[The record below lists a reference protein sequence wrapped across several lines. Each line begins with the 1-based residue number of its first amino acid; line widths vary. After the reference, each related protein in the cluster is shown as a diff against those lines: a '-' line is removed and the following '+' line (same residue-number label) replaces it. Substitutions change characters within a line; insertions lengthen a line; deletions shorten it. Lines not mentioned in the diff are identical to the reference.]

1 MPLAGLSFTWSNVVS
16 RKTLFQRY
24 APAAFLRVLKQV
36 KKRTQSHFRFA
47 QKAGPQELDI
57 YWDPTMAAA
66 LETWGEGTAWN
77 EIQFLLLN
85 TQGTVLDIACGTGK
99 VMSML
104 QGIKELEIHGCDI
117 SDFLLEKATQ
127 RGIAKDRLTCCDATA
142 LPYPPGRFD
151 YAYSIGSLE
160 HFTENGIHG
169 FLQECKRVVA
179 KKSFHMIPVSRSQ
192 KNEGWISPWQS
203 YFNNSTDWWVAHCK
217 KSFSRLAVL
226 DSAWEDEISIGKWL
240 VCEE

>member
-1 MPLAGLSFTWSNVVS
+1 MS

-24 APAAFLRVLKQV
+24 APAAFLRGLKQV
-36 KKRTQSHFRFA
+36 KKRTQSHFRLA
-47 QKAGPQELDI
+47 KKGGTQELDI
-57 YWDPTMAAA
+57 YWDPEMAAV
-66 LETWGEGTAWN
+66 LETWGEGNAWN
-77 EIQFLLLN
+77 EIQLLLLN

-104 QGIKELEIHGCDI
+104 QGIKDLEIHGCDI

-142 LPYPPGRFD
+142 LPYLLGRFD

-160 HFTENGIHG
+160 HFTEDGIDAV
-169 FLQECKRVVA
+169 LQGCKKVVA
-179 KKSFHMIPVSRSQ
+179 KRSFHMIPVSRSQ
-192 KNEGWISPWQS
+192 KNEGWISPSQS

-217 KSFSRLAVL
+217 KSFSTVAVL

-240 VCEE
+240 ICGE